1 MNALY
6 SFFSK
11 YGTAF
16 GFVLGVFVVLIFL
29 ISVFVIGPQD
39 SNAFDSGLAEFSH
52 YDAIELEERTPADK
66 AALYSTAIFSP
77 GLWTTRILLM
87 VAFALAIILPLVY
100 VIFNPKSIIKGA
112 IWLAVIAIIFGLAW
126 VLAPDNS
133 QMVMDAVNE
142 NGVGDTA
149 NTFISAALSTA
160 VWLVIGSFLL
170 AFAMEIWGLIKG
182 S

>member
-16 GFVLGVFVVLIFL
+16 GFLLGVFVVIIFL
-29 ISVFVIGPQD
+29 VSIFLLGPQD
-39 SNAFDSGLAEFSH
+39 SNAYSGGLEEFSY
-52 YDAIELEERTPADK
+52 YDAIELEDRTDADK
-66 AALYSTAIFSP
+66 AALYSTPIFSP
-77 GLWTTRILLM
+77 GIWTTRILLM
-87 VAFALAIILPLVY
+87 VAFALAIILPLIY

-112 IWLAVIAIIFGLAW
+112 IWLVVIAVIFGLAW

-133 QMVMDAVNE
+133 GAVVKAVAE

-160 VWLVIGSFLL
+160 VWLVIGSFIL
-170 AFAMEIWGLIKG
+170 AFAMEIWGLVKG